1 MKLHSKSEI
10 GSPKSEVRKNGA
22 RRVAPGDQ
30 RACGTRPPH
39 DSRLLRHASG
49 FTLVEML
56 LVLVILATLA
66 AIVYPKVMGRSE
78 QARITAAQTQIANF
92 KTALDAFEVDNGYYP
107 KGKNGLQDLVQQPRD
122 VASWHGP
129 YLESIPKD
137 PWQNE
142 YIYECPG
149 KHNPSSYD
157 IYSLGSP
164 GADSPI
170 GNWQA
175 QKR

>member
-1 MKLHSKSEI
+1 MKLTLNSKVRN
-10 GSPKSEVRKNGA
+10 PKSETRRPA
-22 RRVAPGDQ
+22 RDHFGLRRQ
-30 RACGTRPPH
+30 R
-39 DSRLLRHASG
+39 G

-78 QARITAAQTQIANF
+78 QARQTAAQTQIANF

-107 KGKNGLQDLVQQPRD
+107 KGKSGLQDLVQQPRD
-122 VASWHGP
+122 ATSWHGP
-129 YLESIPKD
+129 YLDSIPKD
-137 PWQNE
+137 PWQND

-157 IYSLGSP
+157 IYSPGSP
-164 GADSPI
+164 GANTPI
-170 GNWQA
+170 GNWQT